1 MKKLFTV
8 TILLLSSVGF
18 SQTDRNN
25 ELTFIFVDEC
35 TGELVAPDFS
45 FDLFPDS
52 DSKGALSYSL
62 KRGEWITQNSMTID
76 LEQKPDTIFIPKILF
91 SSGEELHTQRW
102 NYLFCNEIAQG
113 KLTDYYSS
121 GKKRLEGDFRDGK
134 PSEILLYRPDGTL
147 ESQEI
152 FVPGTMNYKR
162 INFFDEDGN
171 LLEYELYKN
180 LKRRTIIKTYN
191 SEDKL
196 IDRTVRHH
204 KII

>member
-1 MKKLFTV
+1 MKKLITV
-8 TILLLSSVGF
+8 TVLLLSSFGF
-18 SQTDRNN
+18 SQSARNN

-35 TGELVAPDFS
+35 TGELVAPDLS

-52 DSKGALSYSL
+52 DSKGALSYSF
-62 KRGEWITQNSMTID
+62 KRGEWIAQNSVTID

-102 NYLFCNEIAQG
+102 NYFFCNEIAHG
-113 KLTDYYSS
+113 KLMDYYAS
-121 GKKRLEGDFRDGK
+121 GNKRLEGDFKNGK
-134 PSEILLYRPDGTL
+134 PIEFMLFRPDGTL

-162 INFFDEDGN
+162 INYFDDEGN
-171 LLEYELYKN
+171 LMEYELYKN

-191 SEDKL
+191 SADKL
-196 IDRTVRHH
+196 IDRTVQHH
-204 KII
+204 KIL